1 MINGFDSY
9 KLSINNLND
18 VNCDTIT
25 SNTDKTSSL
34 YINGVLID
42 FSQYIT
48 SSYLSNYVTTTVFN
62 NTLANY
68 VTNSSLSSTL
78 SNYATYGALSSYRL
92 ISDSWS
98 RSDTTNEIVIR
109 TGNTGYNADGS
120 IKTCKTYTDESV
132 AVVAGGV
139 AVNSTA
145 IAGLV
150 AWQSATDATIAGIE
164 GQIGGIEG
172 QIATLEDQVATLETD
187 VGELQ
192 TKTQNQTATSGTT
205 NFTGIVNIS
214 DGVNNNVVLN
224 ETGAITCLTESV
236 NTLTCN
242 TELTGSG
249 KLNLTDITQDH
260 VLIGD
265 SITLSQ
271 AGKTTTVYGDTYIG
285 AVGSTVQLYGNNVN
299 IGISNSITNLPVV
312 SIGGIFSTVYLTGAV
327 YVNGTLLVPF
337 VTGSAGGQWY
347 FPNV

>member
-1 MINGFDSY
+1 MINGFDAY
-9 KLSINNLND
+9 KLTINNLND

-42 FSQYIT
+42 FTSYIT
-48 SSYLSNYVTTTVFN
+48 SSYLTTT
-62 NTLANY
+62 LLNY

-78 SNYATYGALSSYRL
+78 NNYVTNSQLSSTLSNYATNGALSSYRL
-92 ISDSWS
+92 ISDSYAKWEV
-98 RSDTTNEIVIR
+98 DNMIADCNAGIATNSGAI
-109 TGNTGYNADGS
+109 AAL
-120 IKTCKTYTDESV
+120 SV
-132 AVVAGGV
+132 VVASNSAFITANSASIGALEGQV
-139 AVNSTA
+139 AGIETE
-145 IAGLV
+145 
-150 AWQSATDATIAGIE
+150 IAGI
-164 GQIGGIEG
+164 
-172 QIATLEDQVATLETD
+172 EDQVATLETD

-192 TKTQNQTATSGTT
+192 TKTQNQTATAGTT

-214 DGVNNNVVLN
+214 NGVNNNIILN

-271 AGKTTTVYGDTYIG
+271 SGKITTIYGDTYVG
-285 AVGSTVQLYGNNVN
+285 AIGSTVQLYGNNVN
-299 IGISNSITNLPVV
+299 IGISNTITNLPVV
-312 SIGGIFSTVYLTGAV
+312 TIGGLFSTVYLTGAI
-327 YVNGTLLVPF
+327 YVNGSLLVPF
-337 VTGSAGGQWY
+337 VSGSAGGQWS
-347 FPNV
+347 FPNI